1 MAENKTRATT
11 ASVTGYL
18 AAISDDDRRRDC
30 KTLIKWMREITGEP
44 PRMWGDSIVGFGSY
58 HYKYDSGREGD
69 FFISGLSSRKND
81 LAIYVMAGL
90 GRFDSL
96 LKKLGRHKVGK
107 SCLYLKRLADVDRE
121 VLSDLVS
128 DSVRWMGE
136 RYPDSD

>member
-1 MAENKTRATT
+1 MGENKTKATKS
-11 ASVTGYL
+11 SVAAYL
-18 AAISDDDRRRDC
+18 AAISDDERRRDC
-30 KTLIKWMREITGEP
+30 KTLVKWMGEITGEP

-107 SCLYLKRLADVDRE
+107 SCLYIKRLSDIDQA
-121 VLSDLVS
+121 VLQSIIES
-128 DSVRWMGE
+128 SVRYMRRE
-136 RYPDSD
+136 YPQ

>member
-1 MAENKTRATT
+1 MGENKTKATKS
-11 ASVTGYL
+11 SVTGYL

-69 FFISGLSSRKND
+69 FFTSGLSSRKND

-107 SCLYLKRLADVDRE
+107 SCLYIKRLSDIDQA
-121 VLSDLVS
+121 VLQSIIES
-128 DSVRWMGE
+128 SVLYMR
-136 RYPDSD
+136 RKYPQ